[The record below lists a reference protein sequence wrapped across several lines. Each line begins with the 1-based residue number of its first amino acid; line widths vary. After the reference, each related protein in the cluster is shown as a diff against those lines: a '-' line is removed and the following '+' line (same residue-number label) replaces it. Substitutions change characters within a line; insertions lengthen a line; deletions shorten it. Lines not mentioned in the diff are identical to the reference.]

1 MKLKTIIKLM
11 RGMLIAKAQ
20 HRNILP
26 RDIWKLKG
34 VMAGGTD
41 TDIYRERVAHYWGR
55 EPLEGYAST
64 EGGMQSLQA
73 WNYKGMTL
81 FPDVDFYEFI
91 PFEEHLKSKA
101 DPSYQPKT
109 ILTDELVPGI
119 YELVF
124 TNLLGGVVMRYR
136 IGDLITIESIGDEE
150 IGCELPQFRFYSRAD
165 DLIDLGNMIRFTEK
179 SIWQTI
185 EAAGIEN
192 VDWTARKEA
201 KDGKP
206 VFHLYIEFKPGHEV
220 NVKDAQARIE
230 EKMIEFHPDYVG
242 LREILGEN
250 NFELSALPS
259 GAFNHYIETR
269 KAEGA
274 DLAHLKPPHMQPK
287 ADVFERLVNFG

>member
-1 MKLKTIIKLM
+1 M
-11 RGMLIAKAQ
+11 
-20 HRNILP
+20 
-26 RDIWKLKG
+26 
-34 VMAGGTD
+34 
-41 TDIYRERVAHYWGR
+41 
-55 EPLEGYAST
+55 
-64 EGGMQSLQA
+64 
-73 WNYKGMTL
+73 
-81 FPDVDFYEFI
+81 
-91 PFEEHLKSKA
+91 
-101 DPSYQPKT
+101 
-109 ILTDELVPGI
+109 
-119 YELVF
+119 
-124 TNLLGGVVMRYR
+124 
-136 IGDLITIESIGDEE
+136 
-150 IGCELPQFRFYSRAD
+150 
-165 DLIDLGNMIRFTEK
+165 
-179 SIWQTI
+179 
-185 EAAGIEN
+185 
-192 VDWTARKEA
+192 DWTARKEA